1 MQFRGVIRPQQSD
14 VSLYAHGE
22 NVNVNGLGTVGM
34 VALRFRAALAGTR
47 KLSLTYYTA
56 ADNTGG
62 EANTLEIRERLPDG
76 NEQLL
81 VRRMRVPYGRGL
93 KEDSAFSFHPYGGA
107 DSNDRPSRHQKL
119 NWPAAASECL
129 LQPEAIRVGETLRIH
144 GMPLAITAAADAATH
159 EWLTSQGLP
168 AGPPP
173 NEHNVAEDDDIKAR
187 AMAYAAAGATA
198 EGAIYG
204 GEYGAAVWQRAA
216 AVAESRQLHGDPTLD
231 ELKRFRAAQ
240 RRAKHPDPVEAER
253 HSRALHFG
261 DRAVHFRA
269 VAAIAGE
276 PRHFFLAFFL
286 ADDTLQVHEVFG
298 VDVERLS
305 GGGAGP
311 AGARPER
318 VALLRRLRA
327 PNRESASGFVELRD
341 LRIGAVIPIQGV
353 PLRLVACEPSSRAL
367 LEGLAR
373 EGALGLGASSWQLG
387 EDAQL
392 WKAKE
397 EASVQRAAQAQA
409 ARERA
414 AETARALQAVAETFA
429 ALAAQQE
436 AKEAVAKAMA
446 MADAEADL
454 ARMHAL
460 RRAMGPMGTTAR
472 AHSVDMAIR
481 QARVQGQAAGGRV
494 GSEREPKKSIERVFG
509 GDLAPLPLRV
519 GLSKRHNP
527 PVADTI
533 ARLFGRSSVPTVT
546 AAQEEPIYVV
556 EVDGG

>member
-1 MQFRGVIRPQQSD
+1 M
-14 VSLYAHGE
+14 
-22 NVNVNGLGTVGM
+22 TV
-34 VALRFRAALAGTR
+34 LRFRASLAGTR
-47 KLSLTYYTA
+47 KLSLTYFTE
-56 ADNTGG
+56 ADKTGG

-76 NEQLL
+76 NELLL

-119 NWPAAASECL
+119 NWPAAVSECL
-129 LQPEAIRVGETLRIH
+129 LQPEAIRIGETLRIY

-159 EWLTSQGLP
+159 EWLTSHGLP

-173 NEHNVAEDDDIKAR
+173 NEHNVAEDDDSKAR

-204 GEYGAAVWQRAA
+204 GEYGAAVCQRAA
-216 AVAESRQLHGDPTLD
+216 AVAASRQLHGDPTLD

-240 RRAKHPDPVEAER
+240 RRGKHPDLLEAER
-253 HSRALHFG
+253 HSRSLHFG

-269 VAAIAGE
+269 VGANAGE

-286 ADDTLQVHEVFG
+286 ADDTLKVHEVFG
-298 VDVERLS
+298 ADVERLS

-341 LRIGAVIPIQGV
+341 LRIGAVVPIQGV

-367 LEGLAR
+367 LEALAR
-373 EGALGLGASSWQLG
+373 DGALGLGASSWQLG

-392 WKAKE
+392 WNAKE

-409 ARERA
+409 VRERA
-414 AETARALQAVAETFA
+414 AEMARALQAVAETFA

-436 AKEAVAKAMA
+436 AKAAEAKAKAMA
-446 MADAEADL
+446 DAAADL
-454 ARMHAL
+454 ASMHAL

-481 QARVQGQAAGGRV
+481 QARVHGQAAGGRV

-556 EVDGG
+556 EVDGGS